1 MLARLCFRRGMP
13 SDTLDDIELRTVQFQ
28 TPAIRTLNRS
38 DFEGVEEVI
47 VETDRGTVLV
57 AIQGDRRKPAIV
69 SYHDIGLNCEYHKS
83 IWGPTYSN
91 NCEKTHKNMQ
101 K

>member
-1 MLARLCFRRGMP
+1 MP

-47 VETDRGTVLV
+47 VETDRGTILV

-69 SYHDIGLNCEYHKS
+69 TYHDIGLNCEYQNKFM
-83 IWGPTYSN
+83 
-91 NCEKTHKNMQ
+91 E
-101 K
+101 